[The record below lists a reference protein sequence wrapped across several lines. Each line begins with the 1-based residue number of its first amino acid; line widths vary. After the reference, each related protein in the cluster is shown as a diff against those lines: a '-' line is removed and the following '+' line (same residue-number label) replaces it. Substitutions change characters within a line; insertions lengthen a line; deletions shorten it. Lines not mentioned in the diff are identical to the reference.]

1 MNNRIGVELVVDYD
15 TCKARIPL
23 ERRITYLRGD
33 SGEGKTTVYELLAGY
48 SPRENLSKMD
58 KWIFDCFFD
67 RLEH

>member
-48 SPRENLSKMD
+48 SPEKTYLNGQVG
-58 KWIFDCFFD
+58 I
-67 RLEH
+67 RLLF